1 MVSSSLVSQWLKW
14 VSLSLGHAGKSIV
27 MGNLSNGS
35 GAGAESAATAGAPVM
50 SAVCQTTVSQST
62 RQVRVGG
69 ETVMAALESPKR

>member
-1 MVSSSLVSQWLKW
+1 
-14 VSLSLGHAGKSIV
+14 

-62 RQVRVGG
+62 RQVRMGG
-69 ETVMAALESPKR
+69 ETVMAALESPKGERSETEFRKGLKFF